1 MLGIKE
7 ICNLNNIIP
16 MEKRLKAEVPSPN
29 NIIPMEKRS
38 KEEFCKGGD
47 ITILICLTITAYMVL
62 SGFLPDNYVMW
73 AVTAGW
79 FAAGIMCVW
88 NFKSCGRY
96 HCAITGPGFFVLG
109 ILSLLEAL
117 GIFNPAEWIEWSIF
131 GAVLAIGFGLE
142 YIHRLREGTCY
153 CKIQ

>member
-1 MLGIKE
+1 MWGIKE

-16 MEKRLKAEVPSPN
+16 LEKRLKAELPSPN
-29 NIIPMEKRS
+29 NIIPMGKRS

-96 HCAITGPGFFVLG
+96 HCAITGPGFFGLS
-109 ILSLLEAL
+109 ILSLFEAS

-131 GAVLAIGFGLE
+131 CAVLAIGFGLE
-142 YIHRLREGTCY
+142 YVHKIREGTCY
-153 CKIQ
+153 CKV

>member
-7 ICNLNNIIP
+7 ISSPNNIKP
-16 MEKRLKAEVPSPN
+16 MERRLKAEFVKVS
-29 NIIPMEKRS
+29 
-38 KEEFCKGGD
+38 D

-62 SGFLPDNYVMW
+62 TGFLLSDNYVMW

-79 FAAGIMCVW
+79 FAAGLMCLW

-109 ILSLLEAL
+109 ILSLVEAL
-117 GIFNPAEWIEWSIF
+117 GIFNPAEWIEWSAF
-131 GAVLAIGFGLE
+131 GIVLAVGFGLE
-142 YIHRLREGTCY
+142 YVYKAREGTYY
-153 CKIQ
+153 CKSQC